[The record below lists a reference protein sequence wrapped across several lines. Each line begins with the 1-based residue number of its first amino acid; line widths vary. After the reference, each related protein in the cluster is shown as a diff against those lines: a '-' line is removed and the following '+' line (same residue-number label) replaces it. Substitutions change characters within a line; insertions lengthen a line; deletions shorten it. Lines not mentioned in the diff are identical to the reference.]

1 MNTSL
6 LKNKYFSYNF
16 LNLIF
21 LRFVSRILPLVMQGY
36 ILRSAGVLSFGGLG
50 FAKSIGYC
58 FTAIIGYGSYFAV
71 PKYIAFLKQDED
83 YKKNIGELLTSRI
96 LMQLILSLFCFGL
109 FLILTAIIPQIKAV
123 GHFLFFFLLVAISSA
138 MFPIGFFQ
146 GINKMYVVS
155 ILNPITKAII
165 YICIPIFIKTPDDAI
180 IYPMIF
186 AIAEFIRLILAFLIL
201 NLCFKI
207 PIVFP
212 SIQIIKQQLKDGWTT
227 FCFDFYLLFYSHFP
241 TIFLGILVNREA
253 VAVYRIGDR
262 LAQFVRDL
270 LEPFLQCLYPI
281 ISKLFKENLNE
292 GFALAKKV
300 ISGNFILML
309 PLCFC
314 CYFFSDNIISL
325 FCGGS
330 VKEDFFITANEVLK
344 IHSFL
349 PFLVTTSSI
358 LGLQVLTPLKK
369 GFFYSI
375 ILFFTGFLAMS
386 LHFNLV
392 PRYGSI
398 GAAYAILLGEVVTF
412 LCVFILT
419 VYYKKRLTKQNG
431 FVA

>member
-1 MNTSL
+1 MNISL

-83 YKKNIGELLTSRI
+83 YKKNIGKLLTSRI
-96 LMQLILSLFCFGL
+96 VMQLVLSLFCFGL

-146 GINKMYVVS
+146 GINKMYVV
-155 ILNPITKAII
+155 TE
-165 YICIPIFIKTPDDAI
+165 DDAI

-300 ISGNFILML
+300 ISGNFVLML

-314 CYFFSDNIISL
+314 CYFFSKNIISL

-386 LHFNLV
+386 LHFKLV